1 MQRVFICGSALRGQ
15 PDHANVAE
23 TQLIGPVSTQP
34 RYRMHAVGNGWHP
47 GVYEVEDP
55 SEGSEGVSL
64 AGELYEM
71 TTQQYEALLASEPP
85 DLYPGQ
91 VELSDSSRVIA
102 MIYPRSLIEK
112 HQWPDISHF
121 GGWADYKDSLSAN

>member
-15 PDHANVAE
+15 PDYGNVAKA
-23 TQLIGPVSTQP
+23 QFIGPVNTQP
-34 RYRMHAVGNGWHP
+34 HYRMHAVGNGWHP
-47 GVYEVEDP
+47 GVYEVEE
-55 SEGSEGVSL
+55 EGIEGLSL

-71 TTQQYEALLASEPP
+71 TTLQYESLLASEPP

-91 VELSDSSRVIA
+91 VELSDGSRAIA

-121 GGWADYKDSLSAN
+121 GGWAAYKASCSAT

>member
-15 PDHANVAE
+15 PDHVNVAE
-23 TQLIGPVSTQP
+23 ARLIGPVNTQP
-34 RYRMHAVGNGWHP
+34 HYRMHAVGNGWHP

-55 SEGSEGVSL
+55 EGIEGVSL
-64 AGELYEM
+64 VGELYEM
-71 TTQQYEALLASEPP
+71 TTPQYEALLASEPP

-91 VELSDSSRVIA
+91 VELSDGSRAIA

-112 HQWPDISHF
+112 HQWPDISHL
-121 GGWADYKDSLSAN
+121 GGWAAYKASLSGT